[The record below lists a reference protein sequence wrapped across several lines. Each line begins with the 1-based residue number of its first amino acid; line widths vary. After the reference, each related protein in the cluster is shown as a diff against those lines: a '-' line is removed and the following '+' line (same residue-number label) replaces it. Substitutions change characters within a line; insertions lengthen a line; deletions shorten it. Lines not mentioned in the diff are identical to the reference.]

1 MYSLIEFI
9 SESNYPSLPM
19 THPQQA
25 FQPNRSALH
34 QSGSM
39 QQFEGN
45 QPFPPTFGQQATANC
60 KYQPDDLKSS
70 LFFYICKY
78 LMSKNGIVKFHIN
91 SKSIIS
97 ENEIKKSGIDL
108 YLKVFWRRMKHE
120 MLHLSML
127 FYIHIYWIK
136 IIEYL

>member
-19 THPQQA
+19 AHPQQA

-60 KYQPDDLKSS
+60 KYLPDDLKSS
-70 LFFYICKY
+70 LFF
-78 LMSKNGIVKFHIN
+78 
-91 SKSIIS
+91 
-97 ENEIKKSGIDL
+97 
-108 YLKVFWRRMKHE
+108 
-120 MLHLSML
+120 LHLQV
-127 FYIHIYWIK
+127 FDVK
-136 IIEYL
+136 KRNC